1 MEDLFLRYTS
11 TYGVFREIPS
21 KTKITGTEHGKFY
34 RASPT
39 STIET
44 LTTKRRQT
52 TLKTF
57 SEFYQSLDFSPVGL
71 RCINQDVNRS
81 SDSCSK

>member
-1 MEDLFLRYTS
+1 MEDIFLKFTS
-11 TYGVFREIPS
+11 THGAFREIPS
-21 KTKITGTEHGKFY
+21 KTKITGTEPGKFY

-39 STIET
+39 STTET
-44 LTTKRRQT
+44 LTTKRRPT

-71 RCINQDVNRS
+71 RCINQDVNL
-81 SDSCSK
+81 